1 MITVTF
7 HRTGSAEYI
16 GFICS
21 GHAGFDTYGKDIV
34 CASVSVLVINTV
46 NSLEEIA
53 KEQITVET
61 DEEQGIISCK
71 LKNGPNEAAKV
82 LLNSLVLGL
91 SQIEKQYGKQYCKL
105 KFEEV

>member
-1 MITVTF
+1 MISVTF
-7 HRTGSAEYI
+7 HKAGSGEYK
-16 GFICS
+16 GFTCS
-21 GHAGFDTYGKDIV
+21 GHAGFDVYGKDIV

-61 DEEQGIISCK
+61 DEEQGIIACQ
-71 LKNGPNEAAKV
+71 LEHAPNEAAKV
-82 LLNSLVLGL
+82 LLDSLVLGL

>member
-7 HRTGSAEYI
+7 HKTGSGEYK

-21 GHAGFDTYGKDIV
+21 GHAGFDAYGKDIV

-46 NSLEEIA
+46 NSLEEVA
-53 KEQITVET
+53 KEQITVEN
-61 DEEQGIISCK
+61 DEQQGIISCY
-71 LKNGPNEAAKV
+71 LAHLPNEAAKV
-82 LLNSLVLGL
+82 LLDSLVLGL